1 LDVDDYPLIVSSA
14 DLGVCL
20 HFSSSGYDLPM
31 KVVDMFSAGLP
42 CLAYNYLCIDELVQ
56 DGTNGRVF
64 KDSEELSD
72 QIFDT
77 LKGFKY
83 DTKTPILAKYR
94 ENLAEFGRDS
104 WDDQWKATMVPAV
117 IQEEEKK
124 GGLNK
129 KEL

>member
-1 LDVDDYPLIVSSA
+1 
-14 DLGVCL
+14 
-20 HFSSSGYDLPM
+20 
-31 KVVDMFSAGLP
+31 MFSAGLP

-64 KDSEELSD
+64 KDSDELSD

-77 LKGFKY
+77 LKGFKF
-83 DTKTPILAKYR
+83 DTKTPVLAKYR
-94 ENLAEFGRDS
+94 GNLAEFGKDS

-117 IQEEEKK
+117 IKESEKK
-124 GGLNK
+124 GPGLNK